1 MSRSLQRAVAS
12 LVAAWTMMIPVTLR
26 AGEPK
31 ELKIIASASDP
42 NPVLVRL
49 KQEDSGVVIRSAQEL
64 VAHSSKA
71 GSAKD
76 PAIQKAMESEL
87 AKRLK
92 VESIDWSKQM
102 VLVVQGHGTQGEY
115 GTIKFQSPKIEGKA
129 LVVPWKQENR
139 VQIASAA
146 GPPTGFA
153 LVERSERD
161 VKFVS
166 STKK

>member
-1 MSRSLQRAVAS
+1 MSRSLQLSVAS
-12 LVAAWTMMIPVTLR
+12 LVAAWAMMIPMTLR
-26 AGEPK
+26 ADEPK

-42 NPVLVRL
+42 DPLLVRL

-71 GSAKD
+71 DSAKD

-102 VLVVQGHGTQGEY
+102 VLAVQGHPTRGEY
-115 GTIKFQSPKIEGKA
+115 GTIKFGSPKIEGKV
-129 LVVPWKQENR
+129 LTVQWKQENR
-139 VQIASAA
+139 VALTTAV

-153 LVERSERD
+153 LVERSEGD
-161 VKFVS
+161 VKFVPPA
-166 STKK
+166 KK